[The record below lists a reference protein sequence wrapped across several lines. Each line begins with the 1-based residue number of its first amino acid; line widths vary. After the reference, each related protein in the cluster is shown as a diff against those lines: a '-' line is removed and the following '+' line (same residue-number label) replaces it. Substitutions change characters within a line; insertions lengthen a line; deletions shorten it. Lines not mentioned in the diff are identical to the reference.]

1 MPLLSLQLFD
11 GNLGKHFHKIER
23 TNLIS
28 SAHYTI
34 KNLTYSYSIVI
45 LFLERETGFL
55 DRLLDIELAMT
66 TTGLI
71 LMHQYYKTLMK
82 YESS

>member
-1 MPLLSLQLFD
+1 MNLFLQ
-11 GNLGKHFHKIER
+11 GKHFHKIER

-28 SAHYTI
+28 SAHYKI